1 MSTMKQRVAIF
12 MNASVHVPGADKDAS
27 NKHRKMKEITRI
39 VMAGHFSFGS
49 VARTK
54 WLRLGVLFISAVNG
68 LKHAH
73 TGRAEEILL
82 LTL

>member
-1 MSTMKQRVAIF
+1 MSTMKQRVGIF
-12 MNASVHVPGADKDAS
+12 MNTSVHVPGADKDDS

-39 VMAGHFSFGS
+39 VIAGHFSISS
-49 VARTK
+49 VASTK
-54 WLRLGVLFISAVNG
+54 WLRLGLLFISAVNG
-68 LKHAH
+68 LMHAH